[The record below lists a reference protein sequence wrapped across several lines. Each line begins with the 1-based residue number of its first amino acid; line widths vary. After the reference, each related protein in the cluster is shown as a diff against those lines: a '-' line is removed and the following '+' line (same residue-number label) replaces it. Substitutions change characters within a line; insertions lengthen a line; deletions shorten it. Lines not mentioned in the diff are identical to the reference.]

1 MRIGEVAAQAGVSV
15 RALRYYEEQ
24 GLLTAERS
32 PGGQREYAPGTVE
45 RVRFIQHLYA
55 AGLGSKA
62 VVGILPCM
70 EHGTLTDEMHE
81 RLLAERARV
90 QALLDDLT
98 ATRDKLDHV
107 IRAGQAYRDGR
118 SPDPAGDGA
127 DGPAAAQLASSGSVC
142 AVGDPGVTV

>member
-24 GLLTAERS
+24 GLVVAGRTPA
-32 PGGQREYAPGTVE
+32 GQRRYTPDVVD

-62 VVGILPCM
+62 VARILPCM
-70 EHGTLTDEMHE
+70 DHGVLTEEMHD

-90 QALLDDLT
+90 QSQLTELT
-98 ATRDKLDHV
+98 ATLDTLDAV
-107 IRAGQAYRDGR
+107 IRAGQARRGGPGGTDACMT
-118 SPDPAGDGA
+118 AGAGA
-127 DGPAAAQLASSGSVC
+127 TRG
-142 AVGDPGVTV
+142 